1 MAFNKT
7 NFMNL
12 KKERDML
19 KITLDYI
26 REENENLKNELNDMK
41 ITAKKNKDML
51 KEYVYQITNKD
62 KLFEKM
68 TSTIEQLYMYQITN
82 KYKLFEKMT
91 STIEQ
96 LKSRLKAMEQS
107 KKNKKIYDKDFNNEF
122 INYNT
127 NNGSTMTNSNNY
139 TTKNIFTG
147 SGRENN
153 FSFGFNILN
162 NKNIKKTNIF
172 DINDKTNK
180 STSNI
185 IIDKKGFNILKNKNK
200 ENHVIKNKNNEIN
213 NQNEKNNKIE
223 KNENKNEM
231 EYFFEKQKHIME
243 EITNI
248 KDDIQFI
255 MENRNKSKM
264 KEKLNQSIAY
274 NNSLNSSFLSEQKNQ
289 DNLSFTSEKSME
301 NSYLSNV
308 SVTYNG
314 PDPNMLRQLNYNL
327 NTSQQKN
334 NIENFY
340 IKNEKNNK
348 DILIKRKDYNLK
360 NKYLIDENFSK
371 FINKIRIKKDLL
383 FLIDGK
389 NNVWELIK
397 RGDLTYEQI
406 QKYEN
411 DKEEKN
417 RIKSIINLCQEK
429 NHNLINLLLNDD
441 KKYGLDKEDENFLN
455 IEIKEPTDFLF
466 K

>member
-1 MAFNKT
+1 MKKNELAFNKT

-62 KLFEKM
+62 
-68 TSTIEQLYMYQITN
+68 
-82 KYKLFEKMT
+82 KLFEKMT

-231 EYFFEKQKHIME
+231 EYFFEKQKHIIE
-243 EITNI
+243 EINNI
-248 KDDIQFI
+248 KDDIQFL

-340 IKNEKNNK
+340 TKNENNNK

>member
-1 MAFNKT
+1 MKKNELAFNKT

-41 ITAKKNKDML
+41 ITARKNKDML

-62 KLFEKM
+62 
-68 TSTIEQLYMYQITN
+68 
-82 KYKLFEKMT
+82 KLFEKMT

-231 EYFFEKQKHIME
+231 DYFFEKQKHIME

-248 KDDIQFI
+248 KDDIQFL

-340 IKNEKNNK
+340 IKNENNNK